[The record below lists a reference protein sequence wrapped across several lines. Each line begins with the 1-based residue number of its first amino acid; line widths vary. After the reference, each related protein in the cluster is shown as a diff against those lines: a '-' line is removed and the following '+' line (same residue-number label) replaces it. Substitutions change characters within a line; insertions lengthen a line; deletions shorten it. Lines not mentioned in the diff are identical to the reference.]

1 MEITECG
8 RCDIA
13 NLYGLMSLCDFYP
26 LPAALG
32 KSISYLYKMI
42 PLQRDRMTIY
52 VAAESMRKFVNY
64 IAPQIQSTFILVT
77 ANSDMTAP
85 AEALSRPELRRLL
98 ASPLLIRWYA
108 QNKVSTEPKISH
120 WPLGVH
126 WPIDN
131 RLMGGIQTGPLEWE
145 AQFLRM
151 RAAAPAPA
159 DRIPL
164 IYSRLNMRNDR
175 FDDRWLA
182 LDTIPAEL
190 FAGGAAYVA
199 AAGGAPAPPLLE
211 FWRGLGAHAFCLS
224 PFGYGIDCYRTWE
237 ALAMGAIPIVRC
249 GSRRPFEVLF
259 AGLPVLAVAEWR
271 DVTRE
276 LLDRTLIEFRAR
288 YDFNALDKTR
298 LQYWREVLRRT

>member
-1 MEITECG
+1 MSIEECG
-8 RCDIA
+8 RCDIT
-13 NLYGLMSLCDFYP
+13 NTYGLMSLCDFYP
-26 LPAALG
+26 PAVDMG
-32 KSISYLYKMI
+32 TSISYLYNMI

-52 VAAESMRKFVNY
+52 VVMDFVRLFVKY
-64 IAPQIQSTFILVT
+64 IVPQIRSTYILVSG
-77 ANSDMTAP
+77 NSDMTTP
-85 AEALSRPELRRLL
+85 AEAMSQPELRRLL

-108 QNKVSTEPKISH
+108 QNKISAEPKISH
-120 WPLGVH
+120 WPIGVH
-126 WPIDN
+126 WPIANQPMDAI
-131 RLMGGIQTGPLEWE
+131 RAAPLEWE
-145 AQFLRM
+145 AQFQRV
-151 RAAAPAPA
+151 RAAAPPAA

-164 IYSRLNMRNDR
+164 IYSRLAMRNDR
-175 FDDRWLA
+175 FGDRWAA

-199 AAGGAPAPPLLE
+199 AAGTTFTPLFE

-249 GSRRPFEVLF
+249 GSQRPFEGLF
-259 AGLPVLAVAEWR
+259 EGLPVLAVAEWR

-276 LLDRTLIEFRAR
+276 LLDRTLVEFSAR

-298 LQYWREVLRRT
+298 LQYWREVLRQT